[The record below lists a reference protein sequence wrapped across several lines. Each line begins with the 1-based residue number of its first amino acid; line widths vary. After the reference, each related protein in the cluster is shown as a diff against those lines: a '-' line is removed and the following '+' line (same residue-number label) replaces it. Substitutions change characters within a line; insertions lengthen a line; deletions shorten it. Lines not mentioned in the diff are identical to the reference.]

1 MTMPETTPM
10 PKEIAKILV
19 QNPEILKY
27 ASRPVARYSPSRTT
41 IQLARPIV
49 KAGNRMWKETMNA
62 NWIRDRKSG
71 SYSIAG
77 GPLHYYCALLWPV
90 FLEPGPRPGGLG
102 FMLVPDSAQYM
113 CWPPLI

>member
-71 SYSIAG
+71 SYSITG
-77 GPLHYYCALLWPV
+77 GPLHYYRGWNFCN
-90 FLEPGPRPGGLG
+90 R
-102 FMLVPDSAQYM
+102 VPDQGPGFILAPDGAQYM
-113 CWPPLI
+113 C

>member
-49 KAGNRMWKETMNA
+49 KAGNRMWKEIINA

-71 SYSIAG
+71 SYSIACS
-77 GPLHYYCALLWPV
+77 PLHYYAYCYGPYLWPI
-90 FLEPGPRPGGLG
+90 PRPNGPG
-102 FMLVPDSAQYM
+102 FTLAPYQRAARN
-113 CWPPLI
+113 